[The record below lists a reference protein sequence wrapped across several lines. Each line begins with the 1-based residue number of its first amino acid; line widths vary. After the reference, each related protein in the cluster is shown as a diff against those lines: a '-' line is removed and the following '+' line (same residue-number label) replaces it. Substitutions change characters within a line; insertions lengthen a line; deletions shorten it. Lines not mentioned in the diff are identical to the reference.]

1 MTGGGTEGTG
11 FPPDDEALAPLRAI
25 LHSEHEVP
33 GLRRSCGEHPD
44 VPGYQHPECGF
55 HWHGRDGLDIPLDGN
70 REPRCPRCA
79 LAELENAID
88 WGTSCLSCATVL
100 GSCAAETFRRERAE
114 EFARGALRDAIRACE
129 ADVAAGDPEA
139 PDFLAEYRDE
149 FARLSRS
156 LISAEPLP
164 AALGGGITLGC
175 DCGTTTHLVI
185 EVEGVL
191 TRPRE
196 VGVTCDGCLTTHWV
210 TVCRGEGP

>member
-25 LHSEHEVP
+25 LHTLPPEGAMS
-33 GLRRSCGEHPD
+33 LRSCGEHPD
-44 VPGYQHPECGF
+44 VPCYQHPGCGF
-55 HWHGRDGLDIPLDGN
+55 CWHGKDGTDVPLDGN

-79 LAELENAID
+79 LAELGNAID

-100 GSCAAETFRRERAE
+100 DSCARETFRRERAE

-149 FARLSRS
+149 FARLS
-156 LISAEPLP
+156 
-164 AALGGGITLGC
+164 AA
-175 DCGTTTHLVI
+175 
-185 EVEGVL
+185 VEEK
-191 TRPRE
+191 P
-196 VGVTCDGCLTTHWV
+196 
-210 TVCRGEGP
+210 